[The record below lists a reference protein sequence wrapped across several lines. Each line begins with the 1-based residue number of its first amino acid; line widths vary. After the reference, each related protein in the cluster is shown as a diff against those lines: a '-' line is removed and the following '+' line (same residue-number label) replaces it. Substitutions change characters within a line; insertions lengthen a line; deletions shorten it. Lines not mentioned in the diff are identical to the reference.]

1 MDRSCTLLI
10 VLFGQKII
18 SFMITTFVFV
28 FCVRKI
34 AILGPKFD
42 KMSYRSKT
50 LSAATLRISILLV
63 KERQPYDWVV
73 LSPAKAGSSLRLTL
87 PKGVLAR
94 GGPVD
99 VARQGGKPS
108 EVARPEPEQVHR

>member
-1 MDRSCTLLI
+1 M
-10 VLFGQKII
+10 
-18 SFMITTFVFV
+18 
-28 FCVRKI
+28 
-34 AILGPKFD
+34 
-42 KMSYRSKT
+42 
-50 LSAATLRISILLV
+50 SILLV

-108 EVARPEPEQVHR
+108 EVARPVPEQELDNQGQVGGRPDHRGGRGRRSLAGLCRRPGERVLFMGQSAN